1 MDELSELKKLR
12 KKLGITQQELAK
24 KANVSQSLI
33 AKIESGK
40 IDPSYS
46 YAKKIFETLTMLDKE
61 NELTAKD
68 LMHRRIYSVKTT
80 DNLKDAI
87 NKMRRYKISQ
97 MPVLK
102 NKKVV
107 GYISETIILEKLM
120 NGEINLKISDIMES
134 NPPIVPQ
141 NTSQGVIINLLQ
153 HFPLVLVEE
162 KGELLG
168 IITKADLMKI
178 VISK

>member
-1 MDELSELKKLR
+1 MEELSELKKIR

-46 YAKKIFETLTMLDKE
+46 YAKKIFETLTLLNKE
-61 NELTAKD
+61 TELTAKD
-68 LMHRRIYSVKTT
+68 IMHRKIYSIKTT
-80 DNLKDAI
+80 DSLKEAI
-87 NKMRRYKISQ
+87 DKMKKHNISQ
-97 MPVLK
+97 MPVIK

-107 GYISETIILEKLM
+107 GYISESLILNAIMK
-120 NGEINLKISDIMES
+120 NNPNIKISEIMES
-134 NPPIVPQ
+134 SPPIVPE

-162 KGELLG
+162 KGELVG
-168 IITKADLMKI
+168 IITKADLIKI
-178 VISK
+178 IYK